1 MRRAVVV
8 VWLTSLLPIPAGA
21 QSTADSIFLHFR
33 HCTPDVQDFGV
44 TISEEG
50 RPTREEDAVLDE
62 AGKWRLDLRL
72 DAVVPEKTVLKP
84 KIDGFWVE
92 AAKGRSKKGKGYYT
106 FKCTRLETLVVES
119 LPFDPSLSF
128 RYKTNKPPADEP
140 ADTNNAE
147 VPVHPYGG
155 ISILLGGED
164 CPYKLPQILV
174 NSLEPGKQ
182 NEFVLLDYWA
192 PACAGTAAK
201 VTGLEM
207 RTAAAQ
213 LSRARDA
220 EKAKGPSH
228 DFLYLTLKKADP

>member
-1 MRRAVVV
+1 MRRAVVI
-8 VWLTSLLPIPAGA
+8 VWLTSLLSIPVGA
-21 QSTADSIFLHFR
+21 QPPADALILHFR
-33 HCTPDVQDFGV
+33 QCAPDVPDFEV

-50 RPTREEDAVLDE
+50 TPAREETAALDE
-62 AGKWRLDLRL
+62 AGKWRIDLRR

-84 KIDGFWVE
+84 DIDGFWVE
-92 AAKGRSKKGKGYYT
+92 AANGRSKKGIGYYT

-128 RYKTNKPPADEP
+128 RYKTSKPPADEP
-140 ADTNNAE
+140 ADTNAE
-147 VPVHPYGG
+147 VRVHPYGG
-155 ISILLGGED
+155 ISILLEEKD
-164 CPYKLPQILV
+164 CRYKLPQILV

-201 VTGLEM
+201 VPGLEM

-213 LSRARDA
+213 LSRERDTK
-220 EKAKGPSH
+220 EAKGPSH
-228 DFLYLTLKKADP
+228 DFLYLTLEKPDP